1 MAWTTSGTLSISYNP
16 EWPGPHQGP
25 CLSPTNL
32 GSDPEWPGPHQGP
45 CLSPPVVYRGPH
57 CPNLSP

>member
-1 MAWTTSGTLSISYNP
+1 MIQLLLYMCLSPTNLGSGP

-32 GSDPEWPGPHQGP
+32 GSGPE
-45 CLSPPVVYRGPH
+45 
-57 CPNLSP
+57 